1 MYIIPTINKVSKVYV
16 IKKPKINTE
25 IIIIINTKGL
35 EILIFL
41 KAYVGILLIIK
52 KEANKIIKIFIF
64 SNFSNKSEKLVK
76 LNMIGRSKI
85 PAPAGDGTPV
95 KKFSNKE
102 FWELFDEILN
112 LASLKQQHTT
122 NIRARTQPMF
132 PYLFKSQI

>member
-25 IIIIINTKGL
+25 IIIITNTKGL

-85 PAPAGDGTPV
+85 PAPAGDGIPV

-102 FWELFDEILN
+102 F
-112 LASLKQQHTT
+112 
-122 NIRARTQPMF
+122 
-132 PYLFKSQI
+132 